1 MSWFIREVT
10 QPLGRARPLCT
21 GRTQQAPHL
30 RYSLSL
36 PSEQQGPSVS
46 PIAQGWPGWVGTVF
60 LEQGSSDLSLLEQ
73 GRQATGQSGSR
84 SLSAQS
90 WTWLSFQLSNIWE
103 IRPPTGELSEAKC
116 PAEPKAGNPWQQRQ
130 KPQAPQRHWV
140 WGPLGF
146 SPAGR
151 LLTNPP
157 AHPGHN
163 SKEGLSCRPCPHLP
177 PRKSSC
183 GDPGTSGRPY
193 ATGTEVF
200 LLLGRLGPGPCST
213 AGQLGGLRLAP
224 WPL

>member
-21 GRTQQAPHL
+21 GRPQQAPHL

-46 PIAQGWPGWVGTVF
+46 PIPQGWPGWVGTVF
-60 LEQGSSDLSLLEQ
+60 SEQGSSDLSLMEQ

-103 IRPPTGELSEAKC
+103 TRPPTGEMSEAKC
-116 PAEPKAGNPWQQRQ
+116 LAEPKAGNPGQQRQ

-163 SKEGLSCRPCPHLP
+163 SKEGLSCRPCPHPFTDPAPACLP
-177 PRKSSC
+177 GSLLTEILAPR
-183 GDPGTSGRPY
+183 GDHMLLEPRCFYFWAGWGQAP
-193 ATGTEVF
+193 A
-200 LLLGRLGPGPCST
+200 LLLASLV
-213 AGQLGGLRLAP
+213 A
-224 WPL
+224 